1 MRLRYLFK
9 RIKHGLLIRL
19 KHYIPLKIKLR
30 FLPNRPLLV
39 MTPTHGNL
47 GDQAIAW
54 AELCL
59 AKKEK
64 IKVIEVSCED
74 LSFLSSRNMLHIL
87 NKRTILLNGGGYLGP
102 IWPESEQMLQN
113 IITKCPD
120 SCILAFPNTVYYE
133 NNDYGCQA
141 FDQSKRVYNAH
152 KHLKLYARENT
163 SYEIMKSAYNNV
175 ELCPDVV
182 LSLDVKKSDI
192 ERSGCTLFLRR
203 DKEKT
208 LRQQETDSICDNVKQ
223 IFGYNYRLSDTVRD
237 YGISKR
243 TREKELEK
251 MFCEFMS
258 SELAITD
265 RMHGMIFAAITE
277 TPCIVLASKS
287 HKLQGSYEWIKD
299 LSYIAFC
306 KSPEEIP
313 QVYEK
318 ISNASRNFESINI
331 KEKYQ
336 GLMQEITAMCK
347 GKKSNK

>member
-1 MRLRYLFK
+1 MSFKVFLKETKQKLFVKIKHEWLFK
-9 RIKHGLLIRL
+9 INL
-19 KHYIPLKIKLR
+19 KLHPKQ
-30 FLPNRPLLV
+30 PLLV

-47 GDQAIAW
+47 GDHAIVC
-54 AELCL
+54 AEKELL
-59 AKKEK
+59 KKAG
-64 IKVIEVSCED
+64 IKPIEISFGE
-74 LSFLSSRNMLHIL
+74 LSFLDSRNLLSCFDKRKIL
-87 NKRTILLNGGGYLGP
+87 IHGGGFLGT
-102 IWPESEQMLQN
+102 IWPEAEQMMRKIFLN
-113 IITKCPD
+113 CPH
-120 SCILAFPNTVYYE
+120 SHILCMPNTMYYE
-133 NNDYGCQA
+133 NDGA
-141 FDQSKRVYNAH
+141 GKEDFERSKQIYNSH
-152 KHLKLYARENT
+152 NHLKLYAREGI
-163 SYEIMKSAYNNV
+163 SYEAMKSAYNNV

-208 LRQQETDSICDNVKQ
+208 LRQQETDSICDNVKR
-223 IFGYNYRLSDTVRD
+223 IFGDNHKLSDTVRD
-237 YGISKR
+237 HGISKKE
-243 TREKELEK
+243 REKELDK
-251 MFCEFMS
+251 IFGEFLS

-299 LSYIAFC
+299 LPYITFC

-313 QVYEK
+313 MAYEK
-318 ISNASRNFESINI
+318 ISKAPRNFESINI